1 MSDAIR
7 AAMEQLTIATS
18 MLKHA
23 VENYT
28 EDTDRKLDNMRSEL
42 AHLQDRVGKREE
54 TMRKIAQ
61 AILEEQD
68 GQ

>member
-7 AAMEQLTIATS
+7 AAMEQLTIATD

-28 EDTDRKLDNMRSEL
+28 EDTDRKLDDMRSEL
-42 AHLQDRVGKREE
+42 THLQNRVSKRET